1 MSSKVPVF
9 NQIAWT
15 SLIIQLGII
24 CSFYYVFEKLGIGD
38 SILMA
43 ALLYSLLAF
52 ILRRTVAKNHRM
64 GITIIKEHRY
74 QESIPYFEKSIVF
87 FEQNDWVDKYR
98 FITLLSS
105 SKLSYKDMGLCNIA
119 FAYSQIGEGE
129 KAIFYYEKANVANPS
144 NGLAIAGLNMLNSIK
159 QK

>member
-1 MSSKVPVF
+1 MSSKVPIF

-15 SLIIQLGII
+15 SLIIQLVII
-24 CSFYYVFEKLGIGD
+24 CLFYFIFEKLAIGD

-52 ILRRTVAKNHRM
+52 ILRKTIAKNHRI
-64 GITIIKEHRY
+64 GITIIKQHQY
-74 QESIPYFEKSIVF
+74 QESIPYFEKSIIF
-87 FEQNDWVDKYR
+87 FEQNSWVDTYR

-105 SKLSYKDMGLCNIA
+105 SKISYKEMGLCNIA
-119 FAYSQIGEGE
+119 FAYSQIAEGE
-129 KAIFYYEKANVANPS
+129 NAIIYYEKAKAINPLS
-144 NGLAIAGLNMLNSIK
+144 GLAIAGLNMLNSIK

>member
-9 NQIAWT
+9 NQVAWT
-15 SLIIQLGII
+15 SLIIQLVII
-24 CSFYYVFEKLGIGD
+24 CLFYFAFEKLAIGD

-43 ALLYSLLAF
+43 ALLYCLLAF
-52 ILRRTVAKNHRM
+52 ILRKTIAKSHRM
-64 GITIIKEHRY
+64 GIKILKQHQY
-74 QESIPYFEKSIVF
+74 KESIPYFEKSIVF
-87 FEQNDWVDKYR
+87 FEQNSWVDTYR

-105 SKLSYKDMGLCNIA
+105 SKLSYKEMGLCNIA

-129 KAIFYYEKANVANPS
+129 KAIIYYEKAKAINPS